1 MEHVMTDE
9 LARDAAEL
17 FTSTDGSAGRSL
29 HRLTELVAR
38 SVPGCCGATATL
50 WDPDEVVATTA
61 SHPDLAALAERQ
73 FAIGDGPIIAALRS
87 GEPAVIPDTLHED
100 RWPGFSAAALA
111 AGVRSTTTIV
121 HQYDSISLTLSLY
134 GVRANALDPQ
144 QLPLASLLAAF
155 GAATMAGA
163 AEYVSAQ
170 RTAAQLQEAIR
181 SRAVVDQAKGILMQL
196 LGCDGDQAFE
206 RLRRISQTQ
215 HVKLT
220 EVARQV
226 IETRA
231 EPEEPP
237 ERAGSAGPAR

>member
-1 MEHVMTDE
+1 MTDE

-17 FTSTDGSAGRSL
+17 FTRTDGSPSGAL

-38 SVPGCCGATATL
+38 RVPGCSGATATL
-50 WDPDEVVATTA
+50 WEPDEVVATAA
-61 SHPDLAALAERQ
+61 SHPDLATLAEQQ
-73 FAIGDGPIIAALRS
+73 FAAGDGPVIAALRS
-87 GEPAVIPDTLHED
+87 GEPSVTADTLHED
-100 RWPGFSAAALA
+100 RWPDFSAAALA
-111 AGVRSTTTIV
+111 AGVRSSTTIV
-121 HQYDSISLTLSLY
+121 HEYDSMSLTVSLY
-134 GVRANALDPQ
+134 GVRPNALEVG

-196 LGCDGDQAFE
+196 LGCEGDEAFE

-231 EPEEPP
+231 EPEQLREN
-237 ERAGSAGPAR
+237 AS

>member
-1 MEHVMTDE
+1 MTDE

-17 FTSTDGSAGRSL
+17 FTRTDGSPSGAL

-38 SVPGCCGATATL
+38 RVPGCSGATATL
-50 WDPDEVVATTA
+50 WEPYEVVATAA
-61 SHPDLAALAERQ
+61 SHPDLATLAEQQ
-73 FAIGDGPIIAALRS
+73 FAAGDGPVIAALRS
-87 GEPAVIPDTLHED
+87 GEPSVTADTLHED
-100 RWPGFSAAALA
+100 RWPDFSAAALA
-111 AGVRSTTTIV
+111 AGVRSSTTIV
-121 HQYDSISLTLSLY
+121 HEYDSMSLTVSLY
-134 GVRANALDPQ
+134 GVRPNALEVG

-206 RLRRISQTQ
+206 RLRHISQTQ

-231 EPEEPP
+231 EPEQLREN
-237 ERAGSAGPAR
+237 AS

>member
-1 MEHVMTDE
+1 MTDE

-17 FTSTDGSAGRSL
+17 FTRTDGSPSGAL

-38 SVPGCCGATATL
+38 RVPGCSGATATL
-50 WDPDEVVATTA
+50 WEPDEVVATAA
-61 SHPDLAALAERQ
+61 SHPDLATLAEQQ
-73 FAIGDGPIIAALRS
+73 FAAGDGPVIAALRS
-87 GEPAVIPDTLHED
+87 GEPSVTADTLHED
-100 RWPGFSAAALA
+100 RWPDFSAAALA
-111 AGVRSTTTIV
+111 AGVRSSTTIV
-121 HQYDSISLTLSLY
+121 HEYDSMSLTVSLY
-134 GVRANALDPQ
+134 GVRPNALEVG

-206 RLRRISQTQ
+206 RLRHISQTQ

-231 EPEEPP
+231 EPEQLREN
-237 ERAGSAGPAR
+237 AS

>member
-1 MEHVMTDE
+1 MPDE

-17 FTSTDGSAGRSL
+17 FGSTDGSPVGAL

-38 SVPGCCGATATL
+38 RVPGCSGATATL
-50 WDPDEVVATTA
+50 WEPDQVAATAA
-61 SHPDLAALAERQ
+61 SHPDLAVLVERQ
-73 FAIGDGPIIAALRS
+73 FAIGDGPVIAALRT
-87 GEPAVIPDTLHED
+87 GEPSVTPDTLHED
-100 RWPGFSAAALA
+100 RWPDFSASALA
-111 AGVRSTTTIV
+111 AGVRSSTTV
-121 HQYDSISLTLSLY
+121 MHAFDSMSLTLSLY
-134 GVRANALDPQ
+134 GVRPNALDPA
-144 QLPLASLLAAF
+144 QLPLAWMLTAF

-170 RTAAQLQEAIR
+170 RTAAQLQQAIS

-196 LGCDGDQAFE
+196 LDCDSDQAFE

-226 IETRA
+226 IETRT
-231 EPEEPP
+231 EPE
-237 ERAGSAGPAR
+237 PARENAPSRGTEGE

>member
-1 MEHVMTDE
+1 MTDD

-17 FTSTDGSAGRSL
+17 FASTDGSPLAAL

-38 SVPGCCGATATL
+38 RVPGCSGATATL
-50 WDPDEVVATTA
+50 WEPDEVVAMAA
-61 SHPDLAALAERQ
+61 SHPDLAVLAEQQ
-73 FAIGDGPIIAALRS
+73 FAAGDGPVIAALRS
-87 GEPAVIPDTLHED
+87 GEPSVTADTLHEE
-100 RWPGFSAAALA
+100 RWPEFGAAALA
-111 AGVRSTTTIV
+111 AGVRCSTTIV
-121 HQYDSISLTLSLY
+121 HGYDAVTLTVSLY
-134 GVRANALDPQ
+134 GVRPNALDPGE
-144 QLPLASLLAAF
+144 LPVASLLAAF

-170 RTAAQLQEAIR
+170 RTAAQLQEAIE

-196 LGCDGDQAFE
+196 LGCDGDHAFE

-226 IETRA
+226 IETRT
-231 EPEEPP
+231 EPEQ
-237 ERAGSAGPAR
+237 ASKSA